1 MLGGTPELR
10 GVPHS
15 WLHGAHFVAIGVG
28 ILLLAGLWTPIAG
41 ALEAIIE
48 IWIIF
53 SQREE
58 ASIHYLLAA
67 PAGPAH
73 GRWTAGC
80 LAGSELIFG
89 NTSRSS
95 SLADEFG

>member
-1 MLGGTPELR
+1 MQLNWPQSALEYAAR
-10 GVPHS
+10 
-15 WLHGAHFVAIGVG
+15 WFVA
-28 ILLLAGLWTPIAG
+28 PIAG
-41 ALEAIIE
+41 ALQAIVE
-48 IWIIF
+48 TWIIF

-89 NTSRSS
+89 NTSYFS
-95 SLADEFG
+95 AQK